1 MFYHFFT
8 SLILACFYVILST
21 YLLTCLL
28 IYNMQIYN
36 IYYCLLIHIQN
47 QWPSPP
53 SSHSCTWGSCH
64 VACVPS
70 LHTCR
75 VLVSSCHLAWLHVF
89 APHSSRR
96 VHAVCSLRCSSLGK
110 SVAQLT
116 PETVLVDYGLDFSLR
131 HCFCVALNKNLA
143 LFENCTN
150 QHASFLV

>member
-21 YLLTCLL
+21 YLLTYLH

-36 IYYCLLIHIQN
+36 IYYCLLIHIQKSVAIASFKP
-47 QWPSPP
+47 QL
-53 SSHSCTWGSCH
+53 HMVDH

-75 VLVSSCHLAWLHVF
+75 VLVSPCHLAWLHMF
-89 APHSSRR
+89 APHSSRC

-131 HCFCVALNKNLA
+131 HYFCVALNKNLA
-143 LFENCTN
+143 LFENYTN
-150 QHASFLV
+150 QHTY